1 MDNFNR
7 CLKFILAKAKFKD
20 APRFT
25 SKAFRRGATQETLQ
39 TGNNLE
45 TAKGAGAWAG
55 PGFLSYVDMEVDAA
69 FKAQKMLISLSDGSS
84 SEDEGGKPKTT
95 KLRRKWRMG
104 AENKILSSSS
114 SSSVD
119 STSSEP

>member
-1 MDNFNR
+1 MGNFNR

-25 SKAFRRGATQETLQ
+25 AKAFRRGATQETLQ

-84 SEDEGGKPKTT
+84 SEEEEKKPKAT

-104 AENKILSSSS
+104 G
-114 SSSVD
+114 
-119 STSSEP
+119 